1 MTMKIDIDARG
12 LGYPLTVVKTKKAL
26 EAIEA
31 IEEGTIT
38 VGRSI

>member
-12 LGYPLTVVKTKKAL
+12 LGYPLPVVKTKKAL
-26 EAIEA
+26 EV

-38 VGRSI
+38 GGGLI